1 MKLSRYMRLH
11 NLTDGQVARSIGKCR
26 TAVLRYRHGSVVPPL
41 HVVAAI
47 EAVTGGKVTYED
59 FVGDVVAR

>member
-11 NLTDGQVARSIGKCR
+11 NVTDGRLADAIGKCR

-47 EAVTGGKVTYED
+47 EIATNGKVTYED
-59 FVGDVVAR
+59 FIGAGEDA